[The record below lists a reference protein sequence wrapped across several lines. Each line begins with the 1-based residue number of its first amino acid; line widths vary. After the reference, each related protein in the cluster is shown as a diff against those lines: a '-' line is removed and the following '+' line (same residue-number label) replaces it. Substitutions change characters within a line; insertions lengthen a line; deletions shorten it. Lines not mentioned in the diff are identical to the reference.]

1 MTTIDEA
8 LSDRLLLGAALDR
21 DLSSWTTWRIVLR
34 AAFGLP
40 LSTDAEFD
48 TLEALAGGRRSPPMR
63 RVKELW
69 AIAGRRSGKSRVAAL
84 VASYIAAFEDHAGK
98 LAPGETGYVLILS
111 PTRDQS
117 KVIAS
122 YVSGFFASSPILRQQ
137 VIEANSEEV
146 RLHGG
151 ITIGVHPNS
160 FRTVRGRTLIACIFD
175 ESAFWRDES
184 SAVPDVE
191 TYRAVLPAL
200 ATTGGMLIGISSPYR
215 KVGLLHQRHRDFF
228 NTDDPD
234 VLVIQ
239 GPTTLFNPTI
249 DRSIIDRAKKDDAE
263 SALAEWE
270 GQFRGDV
277 SALLDDA
284 MVDDAIDNIRPI
296 DLPRSRQHRYY
307 AFTDASAGKHDAFT
321 LAIGH
326 VEDEYGEDE
335 RFVLDVIRATR
346 PPFDPATVAGEYAA
360 LARFYGCQSIM
371 GDAYA
376 GHWVSEAFNK
386 AGVHYYTSPLNK
398 SRLYLEAAPYF
409 ARRRITI
416 PNYPPLIR
424 ELRLLERRVSRSGR
438 DSVDHPQSGSDDLAN
453 ALVGCLFRA
462 TVDRPV
468 PAYMLHGR

>member
-1 MTTIDEA
+1 VTTIDEA
-8 LSDRLLLGAALDR
+8 LSDRLLLGAALDH
-21 DLSSWTTWRIVLR
+21 DLSSWSTWRIVLR

-122 YVSGFFASSPILRQQ
+122 YVAGFFASSPILRQH
-137 VIEANSEEV
+137 VIEANSEEI

-175 ESAFWRDES
+175 ESAFWRDET
-184 SAVPDVE
+184 SAIPDVE

-239 GPTTLFNPTI
+239 GPTALFNPLI

-284 MVDDAIDNIRPI
+284 MVDDAIDNVRPI

-326 VEDEYGEDE
+326 LENEYDEGE

-346 PPFDPATVAGEYAA
+346 PPFDPATVAGEYSA
-360 LARFYGCQSIM
+360 LARFYGCQSVM

-386 AGVHYYTSPLNK
+386 TGVHYHTSPLSK
-398 SRLYLEAAPYF
+398 SKLYLESVPHF
-409 ARRRITI
+409 ARRKITI
-416 PNYPPLIR
+416 PNHSPLIR

-462 TVDRPV
+462 TLNRPV
-468 PAYMLHGR
+468 PAHMLYGR

>member
-8 LSDRLLLGAALDR
+8 LADPLLLGAALDR
-21 DLSSWTTWRIVLR
+21 DLSSWATWRVALR

-40 LSTDAEFD
+40 LRTEEELD
-48 TLEALAGGRRSPPMR
+48 TLEALAGGRRSPPTR

-84 VASYIAAFEDHAGK
+84 IASYIAAFEDHAHK
-98 LAPGETGYVLILS
+98 LAPGEAGYVLILS

-122 YVSGFFASSPILRQQ
+122 YVSGIFASSPILRQQ
-137 VIEANSEEV
+137 VIEANSEEI
-146 RLHGG
+146 RLQGG

-160 FRTVRGRTLIACIFD
+160 FRTVRGRTLIAAIFD
-175 ESAFWRDES
+175 ESAFWRDET
-184 SAVPDVE
+184 SAIPDVE

-215 KVGLLHQRHRDFF
+215 KVGLLHQRHRDFY

-239 GPTTLFNPTI
+239 GPTALFNPTI
-249 DRSIIDRAKKDDAE
+249 DRTIIERAKRDDAE

-277 SALLDDA
+277 SALLDDG
-284 MVDDAIDNIRPI
+284 MVDDAIDFTRPI
-296 DLPRSRQHRYY
+296 ELPRSREHRYF

-335 RFVLDVIRATR
+335 RYVLDVIRAVR

-360 LARFYGCQSIM
+360 LARFYGCQSVM
-371 GDAYA
+371 GDNYA

-386 AGVHYYTSPLNK
+386 AGARYYTCPLPK
-398 SRLYLEAAPYF
+398 SKLYLEATPHF
-409 ARRRITI
+409 ARRKITI
-416 PNYPPLIR
+416 PNHPALIR

-438 DSVDHPQSGSDDLAN
+438 DSVDHPQNGSDDLAN
-453 ALVGCLFRA
+453 ALAGFLFRA
-462 TVDRPV
+462 SFDRPV
-468 PAYMLHGR
+468 PVSMLTGR